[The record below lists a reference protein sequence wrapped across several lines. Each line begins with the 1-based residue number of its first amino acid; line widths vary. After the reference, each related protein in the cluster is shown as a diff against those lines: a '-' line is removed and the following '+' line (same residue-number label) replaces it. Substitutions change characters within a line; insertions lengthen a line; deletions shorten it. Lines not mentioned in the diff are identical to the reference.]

1 MHLRDDLEQLRITL
15 AYLLQHSR
23 EHVRVLLDHRPVV
36 KLSCKVIQSHPT
48 ILPRSPITELA
59 RLICW
64 NISWSLRKARGFS
77 PAGAAPPVQEITLLV
92 KSTKGVTNLLRANV
106 YNNINAHGQFKE
118 RKGSLQEKHSPPAAG
133 TATGAPPLPP
143 PPPVAGPPPTSI

>member
-23 EHVRVLLDHRPVV
+23 EHVWVLLDHRPVV

-92 KSTKGVTNLLRANV
+92 KSTEGVTHLLRANV
-106 YNNINAHGQFKE
+106 YINNNAHGH
-118 RKGSLQEKHSPPAAG
+118 EKIPSGKTLSPPAAG

-143 PPPVAGPPPTSI
+143 PPPAAGPPPTSI